1 MCALGLKHSRYFP
14 GRWGSVMMCEVCS
27 IELFGPILDL
37 GFHPLCDD
45 LEASSASA
53 FAKKFHQEIQ
63 LCSNCLTAHQLHQ
76 VPKEDLFK
84 PSYHYRSSLTK
95 DVISGMKSLVE
106 SSLDTLSKKEG
117 LLILDVGC
125 NDGALLRIFKD
136 KSLCTTIGVDP
147 TDAIKDQTDSIDH
160 PFQAFFDIKLATEIK
175 ARFGSPDLITFT
187 NVFAHIENLP
197 ELIEA
202 LKVLLSKKTKI
213 IIENHYL
220 GAILNRAQFD
230 TFYHEHPRTYS
241 AKSFMIIA
249 ERLGLEVSK
258 IEFPSRYG
266 GNIRVTLSHES
277 MQHNL
282 LLDEV
287 LQKEEKFI
295 EDFSA
300 LQYFFDSWREESM
313 KTISLLTESGPI
325 YGKSLPGRAVML
337 ISSLGLASSHM
348 PKIFEQ
354 QTSPKVGYCVPATD
368 IEIAPDSELLFY
380 AGNRLIVWSWHII
393 EEICEY
399 LAQIGYKGEVWV
411 PLPKLEKYKTI

>member
-1 MCALGLKHSRYFP
+1 MRALRFKHSRYFS
-14 GRWGSVMMCEVCS
+14 GKWGSVMMCEVCA
-27 IELFGPILDL
+27 IKLNGPILDL

-45 LEASSASA
+45 LETSPRLA

-106 SSLDTLSKKEG
+106 SSLDSLPQKEG
-117 LLILDVGC
+117 LIILDVGC

-136 KSLCTTIGVDP
+136 QSLCTTIGVDP
-147 TDAIKDQTDSIDH
+147 TDAIRDHTESIDH
-160 PFQAFFDIKLATEIK
+160 PFQAFFDIELATEIE

-197 ELIEA
+197 KLLDA
-202 LKVLLSKKTKI
+202 LKILISTKTKI
-213 IIENHYL
+213 VIENHYL
-220 GAILNRAQFD
+220 GAILDRAQFD

-241 AKSFMIIA
+241 GKSFLFIA
-249 ERLGLEVSK
+249 EKLGLVVSK

-266 GNIRVTLSHES
+266 GNIRVTMSHALAQQDLS
-277 MQHNL
+277 
-282 LLDEV
+282 LDEV
-287 LQKEEKFI
+287 LQKEAKFI

-300 LQYFFDSWREESM
+300 MQHFFDSWREDSI
-313 KTISLLTESGPI
+313 KTVSHLTESGPI

-337 ISSLGLASSHM
+337 ISSLGLTSSQM

-354 QTSPKVGYCVPATD
+354 QTSPKVGYYVPATD
-368 IEIAPDSELLFY
+368 IEITSDSELLSY
-380 AGNRLIVWSWHII
+380 VGDKLIVWSWHII

-399 LAQIGYKGEVWV
+399 LIQIGYKGEVWV